1 MLSELAAPQRKPA
14 IGASTCA
21 QSHATCRAAAD
32 ALLMFGATAASCT
45 TCAVPAQM
53 WNQGHARSRR
63 RCGSDGDR
71 TSASSRCAT
80 RQSRSKRT
88 AKLPRHLSPAARRG
102 CLSASSWAAPRLRNQ
117 RERRG
122 NHAARATHGATGR
135 VLSVQQPRAS
145 RMMRAVE
152 RHVRR
157 SLPGRVGC
165 ALGGVCMCIVRF
177 ASIAAWARMHT
188 TPCACVRCARMRAC
202 AHHSHLRSSSSS
214 TRPIFAPSRAIS
226 ARASNIAA

>member
-1 MLSELAAPQRKPA
+1 MATLHAVRARSSAAQKRHRRIYLCAEPRDLPRSGRRIADVRRHGRQLYHLRGP
-14 IGASTCA
+14 GADVES
-21 QSHATCRAAAD
+21 RAR
-32 ALLMFGATAASCT
+32 
-45 TCAVPAQM
+45 AVPAKM
-53 WNQGHARSRR
+53 WNRGHARSRR

-102 CLSASSWAAPRLRNQ
+102 CLSASSWAPRQRNQ

-122 NHAARATHGATGR
+122 NHAARATPGATGR

-165 ALGGVCMCIVRF
+165 ALGGVCMCISAFRIDSCVGAHACDAVRMRSLR
-177 ASIAAWARMHT
+177 AH
-188 TPCACVRCARMRAC
+188 ACVCP
-202 AHHSHLRSSSSS
+202 S
-214 TRPIFAPSRAIS
+214 FALA
-226 ARASNIAA
+226 